1 MNNNDVKYRGIN
13 ILNKTEPDVKKG
25 DELCIIFYS
34 ISSVNKSF
42 LEFLFYNNN
51 NDVLE
56 LIKFKYDG
64 NTPSKEAINIIN
76 KIFVNYDFTIK
87 YVGYINNI
95 IFIETRVIDEWVIYK
110 ERKDELWFLI
120 SDEII
125 NKKKSLHMIVDETIV
140 NIFLKN
146 PSLLYLEDNNN
157 SIIESP
163 IISYHGNYYNKI
175 KANVVYGVFR
185 GTHYA
190 SLGPYYYFSSYSNAI
205 EYAVWNYKRL
215 PYKLNN
221 VVISDEKGKNKEG
234 GLVRFAIF
242 LGKTKI
248 LHDIKD
254 INNNWIETYDSII
267 SKIKT
272 DKICINKYDDY
283 KPLTYHYINTNSI
296 KTDDDISSIVIK

>member
-1 MNNNDVKYRGIN
+1 MNNSDIKYKGIS
-13 ILNKTEPDVKKG
+13 ILNKDEPDVKNG
-25 DELCIIFYS
+25 DELCIIFYT
-34 ISSVNKSF
+34 ITTVNKSF

-51 NDVLE
+51 DVLE
-56 LIKFKYDG
+56 LIKFKYEG
-64 NTPSKEAINIIN
+64 KIPSKEAINIIN

-110 ERKDELWFLI
+110 KRKHELWFLI

-125 NKKKSLHMIVDETIV
+125 NKKKSLHMIVGETIV
-140 NIFLKN
+140 NLFLKN

-157 SIIESP
+157 NIIESP

-185 GTHYA
+185 ATHYA
-190 SLGPYYYFSSYSNAI
+190 SLGPYYYFSSYSKAI
-205 EYAVWNYKRL
+205 EYAVWNYKNL

-221 VVISDEKGKNKEG
+221 VVISDENGKNREG
-234 GLVRFAIF
+234 GIVRFAIF

-248 LHDIKD
+248 LHDKKD
-254 INNNWIETYDSII
+254 INTNWTETYDSII
-267 SKIKT
+267 SKIDT
-272 DKICINKYDDY
+272 YKICISKYNDY
-283 KPLTYHYINTNSI
+283 TPLSYHFINTNKI
-296 KTDDDISSIVIK
+296 KNYDDISSIVIE